1 MDASAQRHVVV
12 RNTFLEFSDDAPA
25 LESQEPL
32 EPRRK
37 RAQTDLT
44 DMKLPL
50 KVELSDNTWQVTRHR
65 LNSSLD
71 GGSPVVAPVASKADS
86 PGRGLTGGLTKLGS
100 PSEPGLLL
108 PTVMEEN
115 DMPGFSLDMQ
125 GLSLSELLEKSDAR
139 RGGPLA
145 AAADAFAL
153 NPPMPGH
160 PHGNG
165 ISLFGGLNGNGGH
178 SGSVASNVAS
188 QTPPPYGNAP
198 SPWWGSYTGIPG
210 PGMGLPPYPAA
221 PHSAQSASAASVA
234 HAQWAAA
241 LAGLTTAAGMGGL
254 PGAAQ
259 AAGPT
264 ASAHPSAAAS
274 PPGQQQPQRFRRQ
287 PAAPQTMPQATQASG
302 VSAGPEMMRN
312 RLQLSEHLR
321 DSGSRA
327 APAPRAPKAPA
338 VAAAALAAPA
348 PSLEVPPSG
357 DAKVAAEPTTV
368 MLRNLPNGYARSQ
381 LLELLDKH
389 NFFGKYDFVYLPMDF
404 RNGVN
409 LGYAFVNLLAH
420 EDALA
425 LTSALQ
431 GFCGWH
437 SDSSKVCEVSW
448 AHPHQG
454 LREHVERYRN
464 SPVMHASMPDEYKPM
479 VFRSGTRVPFPPPTK
494 TIKAPKLRLTAR
506 EGRAQGQDA
515 GTTAGQLGE
524 CVVPGMAD
532 FVTVCA

>member
-1 MDASAQRHVVV
+1 MDAGPQRHVVV

-25 LESQEPL
+25 LELQEPL
-32 EPRRK
+32 EPRRR

-50 KVELSDNTWQVTRHR
+50 KVELSNNANFYQVTRHR
-65 LNSSLD
+65 LSSAFD
-71 GGSPVVAPVASKADS
+71 GAAEAGPPSVVGSP
-86 PGRGLTGGLTKLGS
+86 GLGLTGGLSSAGA

-108 PTVMEEN
+108 PTVMEEPN
-115 DMPGFSLDMQ
+115 DMPGFSLT
-125 GLSLSELLEKSDAR
+125 ELLEKSGA
-139 RGGPLA
+139 GGGLLSRA
-145 AAADAFAL
+145 TAAD
-153 NPPMPGH
+153 
-160 PHGNG
+160 GNG
-165 ISLFGGLNGNGGH
+165 MPFFGGLSGSGVH
-178 SGSVASNVAS
+178 SGSVASNVGPQAP
-188 QTPPPYGNAP
+188 PPPYANAP
-198 SPWWGSYTGIPG
+198 PPWWGNYAGIPG
-210 PGMGLPPYPAA
+210 AGMGLPPYPAA
-221 PHSAQSASAASVA
+221 PPSAQSPSAASVA
-234 HAQWAAA
+234 HAQWVAA
-241 LAGLTTAAGMGGL
+241 LTGLATNSVAGVSGL
-254 PGAAQ
+254 PGTAQ
-259 AAGPT
+259 TPGPG
-264 ASAHPSAAAS
+264 AAHPAAAAAAVAVG
-274 PPGQQQPQRFRRQ
+274 PQPQRGRRQ
-287 PAAPQTMPQATQASG
+287 PAAPQTMPQASG
-302 VSAGPEMMRN
+302 GSAAQDNMGRN

-321 DSGSRA
+321 DNGNRA
-327 APAPRAPKAPA
+327 APAPRAPKAQ
-338 VAAAALAAPA
+338 ALAAGAGGAPA
-348 PSLEVPPSG
+348 LPLEFPPSG
-357 DAKVAAEPTTV
+357 DAKVTAEPTTV

-389 NFFGKYDFVYLPMDF
+389 AFFGKYDFVYLPMDF

-506 EGRAQGQDA
+506 EGRTQGQDA
-515 GTTAGQLGE
+515 GTAAAQLGM
-524 CVVPGMAD
+524 PD
-532 FVTVCA
+532 FVAVCA